1 MINYIFNIE
10 FLPRII
16 FAFICSLVL
25 ALSCGGKMIVFLRAR
40 QGKGQPIRED
50 GPASH
55 LLNKRG
61 TPTMGG
67 LLILGAS
74 IITTLVFAKLNNPF
88 IWIALAVFVI
98 YGFMGFVDD
107 YVKVTKQSSN
117 AMTAKMK
124 LFLQF
129 LTSLVSVLL
138 ISHYTSPDLRFE
150 LSFPYLQNITINLW
164 YFYVPFAM
172 IVIAGAS
179 NAVNLTDGLDGL
191 ASGLLICSFIVFLAV
206 AFCILDFK
214 PITFAPEIAVLCAA
228 VIGSLLGFLWF
239 NCSPAQI
246 FMGDTGSLALGGL
259 LGVIS
264 IMLKSEILLAIVGL
278 VFVIEAIS
286 VMIQI
291 TVYKKCNKRRF
302 FLMAPIH
309 HHFEQLGW
317 PETRVVT
324 RFWIIGFILMV
335 VGLLAVMV

>member
-286 VMIQI
+286 VMIQV